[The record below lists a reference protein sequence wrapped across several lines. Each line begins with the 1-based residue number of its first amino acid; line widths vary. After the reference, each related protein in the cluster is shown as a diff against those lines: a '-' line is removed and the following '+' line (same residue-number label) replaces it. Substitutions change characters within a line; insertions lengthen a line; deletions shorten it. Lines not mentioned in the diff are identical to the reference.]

1 MIKAEPC
8 GQRRAMACRLRD
20 TPSGGFA
27 PTSRKNRAVTLRFF
41 DRSASRIPKELG
53 LIGVSHFRVAQS
65 AVKFHSKSLFS
76 DAVEGWNIVITEEPH
91 QAEQQKPVL
100 FPLSQKHSKDWGH
113 FSKFFVFL

>member
-1 MIKAEPC
+1 M
-8 GQRRAMACRLRD
+8 
-20 TPSGGFA
+20 
-27 PTSRKNRAVTLRFF
+27 TLRFF

-100 FPLSQKHSKDWGH
+100 FSSFAKTLQGLGALFQILCIPMTWQT
-113 FSKFFVFL
+113 